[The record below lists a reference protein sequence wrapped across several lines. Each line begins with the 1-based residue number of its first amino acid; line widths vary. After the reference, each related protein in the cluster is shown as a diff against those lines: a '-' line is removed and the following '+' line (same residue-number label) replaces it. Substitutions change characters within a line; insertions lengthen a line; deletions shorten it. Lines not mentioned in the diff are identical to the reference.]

1 MRFEV
6 RHYPCPGCGAEMKFA
21 PSIGALACE
30 YCGHEEPKPETP
42 APGPHP
48 LEEFKRQESGPV
60 EEEGEVS
67 CPKCGATYPLP
78 ALRQA
83 SCCPYCETPALR
95 DPLNPVA
102 PDGVL
107 PFRIEEKEAHSHFAR
122 WIGSLWFAPSEL
134 SRVVDAKKKLQ
145 GYYIPHWLFD
155 ADTESIYQGERGD
168 AYYETVERMRVVN
181 GREQL
186 VREQVRKIRW
196 TPVAGRVARRF
207 RDLPICAEGRLPR
220 RLVAALDPWP
230 FNDAFS
236 NDEKLLCGFEVQEY
250 GVPLERGHSEA
261 VEVMKNRI
269 YMDVLED
276 IGGDEQRVHGIDT
289 RWSDERGRELLLP
302 VWATAFRYKSKEYH
316 YVINGVTGVV
326 KGERPYSYWK
336 ISGLVAAIALIVA
349 MAAYWD
355 QIRAALGF

>member
-1 MRFEV
+1 MKFEV
-6 RHYPCPGCGAEMKFA
+6 RHYPCPGCGAEMKFSPA
-21 PSIGALACE
+21 AGTLACE
-30 YCGHEEPKPETP
+30 YCGHEEPKPEIS

-48 LEEFKRQESGPV
+48 LVELKARESGPV
-60 EEEGEVS
+60 EQEGEVS

-107 PFRIEEKEAHSHFAR
+107 PFRIEEREAHGNFAR

-155 ADTESIYQGERGD
+155 ADTDSTYQGERGD
-168 AYYETVERMRVVN
+168 AYYETVERMRVVD
-181 GREQL
+181 GKEQL

-196 TPVAGRVARRF
+196 TPVSGRVARRF

-230 FNDAFS
+230 FGDAFGS
-236 NDEKLLCGFEVQEY
+236 DEKLLCGFEVQEY
-250 GVPLERGHSEA
+250 GVSLAQGHSEA

-269 YMDVLED
+269 YRDVLED

-289 RWSDERGRELLLP
+289 RWRDEGARELLLP
-302 VWATAFRYKSKEYH
+302 VWTTHFRYKGKEYH

-336 ISGLVAAIALIVA
+336 IAGLVAAIALIIAV
-349 MAAYWD
+349 AAYWD